1 MTDAGFENLTVEQ
14 LAYRF
19 WQQRGSP
26 DGSPEEDRSRAER
39 ELRIERGTQCHLCTR
54 SCRARDA
61 IKAGMR
67 CGTTRCGS
75 GKGPVR
81 TSAEVSGNHAQVS

>member
-1 MTDAGFENLTVEQ
+1 MTDLDFENLTVEQ
-14 LAYRF
+14 LAF
-19 WQQRGSP
+19 KIWQRGSP
-26 DGSPEEDRSRAER
+26 DGSPEKDYFRAER
-39 ELRIERGTQCHLCTR
+39 ELRIERGTGCHLCTG

-81 TSAEVSGNHAQVS
+81 TRAEVSGNHAQIS